1 MNLKIERRWPR
12 DGYTIGVLLIDGYR
26 FCETLEDTVRM
37 AKKVKGETA
46 IPAGTYR
53 VRMDTVSPKFK
64 ERVWACPY
72 GGIVPRLE
80 AVPGFEGVLIHPGNT
95 AADTDGCILVGNN
108 RERGKVLDSQLCY
121 RQLMDDHLIPA
132 TRAGE
137 DITIE
142 IV

>member
-1 MNLKIERRWPR
+1 MKLKVERRWPR
-12 DGYTIGVLLIDGYR
+12 DGYTIGILFIDGVR
-26 FCETLEDTVRM
+26 FCETLEDTVRQG
-37 AKKVKGETA
+37 KKVKGKTA

-64 ERVWACPY
+64 SRAWAAPY

-80 AVPGFEGVLIHPGNT
+80 AVPDFEGVLIHPGNT

-108 RERGKVLDSQLCY
+108 RVKGKVLDSQLRY

>member
-1 MNLKIERRWPR
+1 MKLKVERRWPR
-12 DGYTIGVLLIDGYR
+12 DRYTIGVLFIDGDR
-26 FCETLEDTVRM
+26 FCETLEDTVRTG
-37 AKKVKGETA
+37 KKIKGETA

-53 VRMDTVSPKFK
+53 VRMDTVSPRFK
-64 ERVWACPY
+64 NRAWADPY

-108 RERGKVLDSQLCY
+108 REKGKVLDSQLRY
-121 RQLMDDHLIPA
+121 RQLMDDYLMPA